1 MKKHTIL
8 LTTIVL
14 FCAAFTNS
22 SKANTTSQFSVENL
36 SFFNLST
43 SLNTRLYEGIG
54 LAEYGLTRDALD
66 YAVKGYENLLE
77 QGVVANMQYLTVID
91 FSQPSFS
98 RRFYLIDIENQE
110 LVMNTFV
117 MHGKNSGFDVPQKFS
132 NKLNSNQSSLGFYVT
147 KYPYTGKRGYSL
159 RLAGLE
165 KEFNS
170 NAEARGVVLH
180 GSKFI
185 NEDRAN
191 SKRVE
196 RSLGCPAIPQE
207 ENMDVINMIKEGS
220 VIFIYHPSED
230 YLQRSTVL
238 NAY

>member
-8 LTTIVL
+8 LTTIVM

-22 SKANTTSQFSVENL
+22 TRANSNSQFTVENL

-54 LAEYGLTRDALD
+54 LAEYGLNREALD
-66 YAVKGYENLLE
+66 YAVKGYENLLD
-77 QGVVANMQYLTVID
+77 QGVVSNMQYLTVID

-98 RRFYLIDIENQE
+98 RRFYLIDVENQE

-117 MHGKNSGFDVPQKFS
+117 MHGKNSGFEMPEKFS
-132 NKLNSNQSSLGFYVT
+132 NKINSNQSSLGFYVT
-147 KYPYTGKRGYSL
+147 KNPYTGKRGYSL

-191 SKRVE
+191 NKRVE
-196 RSLGCPAIPQE
+196 RSLGCPAIPQD
-207 ENMDVINMIKEGS
+207 ENKDVINMIKEGS
-220 VIFIYHPSED
+220 VIFIYHPSEE
-230 YLQRSTVL
+230 YLQRSAVL